1 MGNPEEVID
10 VLGNLKSLGVSLAFD
25 DFGTGYSSLSY
36 LHRFP
41 VDILKIDQ
49 SFVRAMDTEKKNIDI
64 VRTITELAHN
74 LGIKAT
80 AEGIETIEHLS
91 LLRDLKCENGQGY
104 LFAKPLNSES
114 VKDLIA
120 SKPRW

>member
-1 MGNPEEVID
+1 MLEFTESMVMGNPEEVID
-10 VLGNLKSLGVSLAFD
+10 VLGNLKSLGVSLAID

-64 VRTITELAHN
+64 VLTVTLHPHSGW
-74 LGIKAT
+74 LQ
-80 AEGIETIEHLS
+80 EG
-91 LLRDLKCENGQGY
+91 
-104 LFAKPLNSES
+104 P
-114 VKDLIA
+114 
-120 SKPRW
+120 

>member
-10 VLGNLKSLGVSLAFD
+10 VLGNLKSLGVSLAID

-64 VRTITELAHN
+64 VLTITELAHN

-80 AEGIETIEHLS
+80 AEGIETIGHLS